1 MPHVA
6 PVTRDAPS
14 VAGGSVAQ
22 KVVLSPEER
31 QMAHMSLVAGM
42 MHFFGTDP
50 FAKTPHED
58 KTVKAI
64 VDAVRFIND
73 TTRSDAFRRLVTEA
87 LDAYDKKK
95 KKAKD

>member
-73 TTRSDAFRRLVTEA
+73 TTRSDAFRRLVEKGLGPDKA
-87 LDAYDKKK
+87 ERKKK
-95 KKAKD
+95 T